1 MTEAVGA
8 ASGNAHPAGKIEING
23 LDRFF
28 RLSERATSV
37 PQETVAGLTT
47 FAAMAYII
55 AVNPAI
61 MSQAGMD
68 RAELVIA
75 TALAAIFG
83 SVMMGLTANLPLAVA
98 PAMGS
103 NVIFT
108 FVLVKQMGVPWQGA
122 LAMVAFTGIVFL
134 ALSLSKVREKVAKD
148 VPEVLKVGI
157 QAAVGTLI
165 VFIGL
170 RGAGFIVANPS
181 TYVAMGSL
189 KSPAVLLTLAGLLLT
204 PLLIVRRVPGALIV
218 SIVLITLVGFFVPLS
233 ADKMVTTAPSAIV
246 AWPKWPA
253 STFMAFDFAWL
264 FSNFLIALPL
274 LFYFICAEFFSTL
287 GTLIGV
293 TGAANLRKPDGSIP
307 NATAAFATDATSSF
321 VGPMLGTS
329 VVTAYIESVTGVLA
343 GGRTGLTSLVVAAAF
358 ALSLF
363 FWPLIII
370 IPPQA
375 TAPTLMLVG
384 VLMMQGLSRI
394 DLTDISN
401 AVPVVLMLLITVLT
415 NNLINGMALG
425 TLSYILLNVA
435 QGRRS
440 EISGVV
446 WGLGVVFLVYFYVTS
461 RLM

>member
-1 MTEAVGA
+1 MTEAVATARESDKHTTTDAGA
-8 ASGNAHPAGKIEING
+8 

-55 AVNPAI
+55 AVNPSI

-83 SVMMGLTANLPLAVA
+83 SIMMGLTANLPLAVA

-134 ALSLSKVREKVAKD
+134 ALSLSRVREKVAKD

-170 RGAGFIVANPS
+170 RGAGFIVANQS

-204 PLLIVRRVPGALIV
+204 PVLVVRRVPGALIV
-218 SIVLITLVGFFVPLS
+218 SIALITLVGFLVPLN
-233 ADKMVTTAPSAIV
+233 DTKMVTTAPAAIV

-253 STFMAFDFAWL
+253 STFAAFDFGWL
-264 FSNFLIALPL
+264 FSNFILALPI

-321 VGPMLGTS
+321 VGPLLGTS

-363 FWPLIII
+363 FWPLIVI

-384 VLMMQGLSRI
+384 VLMMQGLARI

-435 QGRRS
+435 QGRGR
-440 EISGVV
+440 EISSVI
-446 WGLGVVFLVYFYVTS
+446 WGLGVVFLAYFYVTS

>member
-1 MTEAVGA
+1 
-8 ASGNAHPAGKIEING
+8 
-23 LDRFF
+23 
-28 RLSERATSV
+28 
-37 PQETVAGLTT
+37 
-47 FAAMAYII
+47 
-55 AVNPAI
+55 
-61 MSQAGMD
+61 
-68 RAELVIA
+68 
-75 TALAAIFG
+75 
-83 SVMMGLTANLPLAVA
+83 
-98 PAMGS
+98 
-103 NVIFT
+103 
-108 FVLVKQMGVPWQGA
+108 
-122 LAMVAFTGIVFL
+122 
-134 ALSLSKVREKVAKD
+134 
-148 VPEVLKVGI
+148 
-157 QAAVGTLI
+157 
-165 VFIGL
+165 
-170 RGAGFIVANPS
+170 
-181 TYVAMGSL
+181 
-189 KSPAVLLTLAGLLLT
+189 
-204 PLLIVRRVPGALIV
+204 
-218 SIVLITLVGFFVPLS
+218 
-233 ADKMVTTAPSAIV
+233 
-246 AWPKWPA
+246 
-253 STFMAFDFAWL
+253 
-264 FSNFLIALPL
+264 
-274 LFYFICAEFFSTL
+274 
-287 GTLIGV
+287 
-293 TGAANLRKPDGSIP
+293 
-307 NATAAFATDATSSF
+307 
-321 VGPMLGTS
+321 MLGTS